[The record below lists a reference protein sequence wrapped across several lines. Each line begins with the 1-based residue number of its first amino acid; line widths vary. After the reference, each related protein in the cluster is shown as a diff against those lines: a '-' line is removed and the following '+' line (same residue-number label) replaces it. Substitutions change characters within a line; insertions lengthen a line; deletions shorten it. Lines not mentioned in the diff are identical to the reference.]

1 MLWDNVVLHMLG
13 SKRGIAIVEDKYHDE
28 FNPNVAKEWGWMRG
42 MRRDVLYL
50 VEREFENARADTG
63 GYISKG
69 FSWDDPEADIER
81 EVAAWLNP

>member
-1 MLWDNVVLHMLG
+1 
-13 SKRGIAIVEDKYHDE
+13 
-28 FNPNVAKEWGWMRG
+28 